1 MTCICST
8 APQHSC
14 KTSPAVLVIHA
25 RLGISGTSQSATYIT
40 GAVDEASVPQKR
52 RPDGLAER
60 ARRGGLPMKLAFA
73 TCHLVMHL
81 GTAVC
86 LMLLLELATETFIR

>member
-1 MTCICST
+1 MC
-8 APQHSC
+8 
-14 KTSPAVLVIHA
+14 A
-25 RLGISGTSQSATYIT
+25 RLGVNGTSQSATFIT
-40 GAVDEASVPQKR
+40 GAVDEASMAQKR

-60 ARRGGLPMKLAFA
+60 ARRGGLPMQLAFA

>member
-1 MTCICST
+1 M
-8 APQHSC
+8 
-14 KTSPAVLVIHA
+14 
-25 RLGISGTSQSATYIT
+25 
-40 GAVDEASVPQKR
+40 PQKR

-60 ARRGGLPMKLAFA
+60 ARRGGLPMQLAFA

-86 LMLLLELATETFIR
+86 LMLLLELATETFIRLAGCSERQATASTGCFRSGVACMGQFCRTEHRHHAHDNRNIAPFA